1 MIMAR
6 APSIAPTLLIESR
19 PRARPARVSHV
30 DHTTVHGAT
39 PQLPLWNPRL

>member
-1 MIMAR
+1 MSADNVR
-6 APSIAPTLLIESR
+6 ELSRESAS
-19 PRARPARVSHV
+19 ARPARDPHV